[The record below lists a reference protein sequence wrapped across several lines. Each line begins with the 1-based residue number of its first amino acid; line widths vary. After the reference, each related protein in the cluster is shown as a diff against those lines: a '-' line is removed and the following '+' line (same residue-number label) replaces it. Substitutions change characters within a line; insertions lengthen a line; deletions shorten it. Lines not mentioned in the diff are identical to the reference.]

1 MAEIP
6 RNEIRLVLIGKTGN
20 GKSSSCNTIIGKEVF
35 PFGCDNNGVTTT
47 SSVRYAKRF
56 GKLICLVDTQGQNN
70 EYYQKE
76 IKKCINFTT
85 PGPHAIIL
93 VVHLN
98 RFTVED
104 VETVNHFCAHF
115 GGNVEQYVIVLFTR
129 FDDMK
134 REMEKKSNHTGMRGF
149 IENLKPPLKEFLS
162 KCGNRYIEFDN
173 TLGGTSADSQVQ
185 RLLDI
190 VDNMVRDNGG
200 LHYTNE
206 DYEIAEKELQR
217 QAMETKKKNDQD
229 GMKIEEKMINSLS
242 DIRKQYEQKQQE
254 LIEKELQRCRG
265 PPKGRNIVDVVC
277 SHGKKTFGW

>member
-6 RNEIRLVLIGKTGN
+6 RNEIRLVFIGKTGN
-20 GKSSSCNTIIGKEVF
+20 GKSSTCNTIIGEKLF
-35 PFGCDNNGVTTT
+35 PIGCDNNGVTTT
-47 SSVRYAKRF
+47 SLVRYAERF

-217 QAMETKKKNDQD
+217 QAMEIKKKNDQH
-229 GMKIEEKMINSLS
+229 
-242 DIRKQYEQKQQE
+242 EQKLQQQM
-254 LIEKELQRCRG
+254 IKEIQRNRETENRETKNVRDRC
-265 PPKGRNIVDVVC
+265 
-277 SHGKKTFGW
+277 TFGRKTSGW